1 MERRLEVV
9 AKSVVRP
16 NPVVPEGVQRVMK
29 ECTSLKLS
37 ASLIEVDPAYYTWTL
52 QERWYVYSASVG
64 VALMGRGLTG
74 RSAHLNAPSVHHLCK
89 SILLENTAS
98 TKVRS
103 AYAYTGRV
111 SCVRDD
117 ATDRTKRHGYVDL
130 LTPPFPPAD

>member
-1 MERRLEVV
+1 MSIAHL
-9 AKSVVRP
+9 
-16 NPVVPEGVQRVMK
+16 
-29 ECTSLKLS
+29 C
-37 ASLIEVDPAYYTWTL
+37 
-52 QERWYVYSASVG
+52 G

-117 ATDRTKRHGYVDL
+117 ATDRTKRHGYRRSSDAAVPPPQTDCSDPRTKKDSTSL
-130 LTPPFPPAD
+130 LYL